1 MKKIEGY
8 HIWKIYN
15 VYSHDDDLAIFE
27 TSNVPEL
34 EDPFSFSGYGE
45 DNFKCN
51 LHVCLTTLLILLVQL
66 TIHIMF

>member
-34 EDPFSFSGYGE
+34 EDPFFL
-45 DNFKCN
+45 F
-51 LHVCLTTLLILLVQL
+51 
-66 TIHIMF
+66 IHISYQI